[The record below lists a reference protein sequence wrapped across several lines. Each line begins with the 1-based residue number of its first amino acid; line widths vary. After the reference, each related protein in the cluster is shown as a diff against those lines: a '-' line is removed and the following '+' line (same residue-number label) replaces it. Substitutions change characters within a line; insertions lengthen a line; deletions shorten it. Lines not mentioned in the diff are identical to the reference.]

1 MSWHKRMS
9 AGEVIFRAGNYAL
22 ITVFVLTI
30 VLPFVHILALSFNN
44 GNDAARGGIGLIPR
58 KLSLENYVEVFSDS
72 YILNSYKITF
82 LRVVIGTSVSVLLT
96 SMAAYALKVR
106 TLPGRKL
113 ASAML
118 LFTMLFSGGIVPY
131 YLMLKGLGL
140 TNTFWVYIVPF
151 LYNAWNIFLMRTF
164 FLTIS
169 ESLEES
175 AMLDGANHLQIF
187 FRLILPLS
195 KPILAVIALFNGVGH
210 WNDWFSGT
218 FYVSDKDLHPLQT
231 VLRAMLMSAEALRKR
246 MVIVTAQF
254 SPQDARLSVTTESL
268 KMATIIVA
276 TVPVV
281 CLYPFIQR
289 YFVQGVM
296 IGSLKE

>member
-1 MSWHKRMS
+1 
-9 AGEVIFRAGNYAL
+9 
-22 ITVFVLTI
+22 
-30 VLPFVHILALSFNN
+30 
-44 GNDAARGGIGLIPR
+44 
-58 KLSLENYVEVFSDS
+58 
-72 YILNSYKITF
+72 
-82 LRVVIGTSVSVLLT
+82 
-96 SMAAYALKVR
+96 
-106 TLPGRKL
+106 
-113 ASAML
+113 ML
-118 LFTMLFSGGIVPY
+118 LFSMLFSGGIVPY
-131 YLMLKGLGL
+131 YLVLKRLTL
-140 TNTFWVYIVPF
+140 TNTFWVYVIPF

-164 FLTIS
+164 FQSIS

-175 AMLDGANHLQIF
+175 AMLDGANHFRIF
-187 FRLILPLS
+187 FSLILPLS
-195 KPILAVIALFNGVGH
+195 KPIISVIALFNGVGH

-218 FYVSDKDLHPLQT
+218 FYVSDKELHPLQT

-246 MVIVTAQF
+246 MVIVTATYA
-254 SPQDARLSVTTESL
+254 PQDARLTVTTESL